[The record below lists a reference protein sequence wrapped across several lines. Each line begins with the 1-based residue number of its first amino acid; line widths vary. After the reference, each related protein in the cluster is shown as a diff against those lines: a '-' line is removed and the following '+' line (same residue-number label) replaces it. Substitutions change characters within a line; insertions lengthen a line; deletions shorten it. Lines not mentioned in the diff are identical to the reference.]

1 MNAASPQTGYAPLSP
16 QAGCILAGK
25 VLGGLWAR
33 PRHVSRPPLTPNRF
47 KQHRHEQALLTADV
61 NSTGQLG
68 ICHDCYNKPD
78 KKPDVK
84 PENTCA
90 VSFLSTVAR

>member
-1 MNAASPQTGYAPLSP
+1 MRRRPKQDMLRCRPKQDVFWLGKSWEACGPAP
-16 QAGCILAGK
+16 AMC
-25 VLGGLWAR
+25 R
-33 PRHVSRPPLTPNRF
+33 DPPITPNRF